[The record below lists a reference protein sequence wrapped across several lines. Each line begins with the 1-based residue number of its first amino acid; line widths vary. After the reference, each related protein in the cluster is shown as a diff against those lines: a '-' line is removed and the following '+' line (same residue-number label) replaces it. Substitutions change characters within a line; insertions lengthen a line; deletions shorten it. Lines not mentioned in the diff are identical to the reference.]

1 MGAYFYFTLKK
12 SKEHHSEADHG
23 HLRPRLFHPP
33 FCSVIL
39 STQLPSLK
47 SPMGPGLSSHHIWVP
62 GRGQQK
68 KKRGLKFP
76 FTSSLKGRQVSSGSH
91 WLELKSLHTVWD
103 FSWTLLPFPVKTK
116 TSRKKETVR
125 QDEKLTS
132 SATQCKQINIKIISA
147 RVKCSGANQTEKWK
161 KKRVNREAEG
171 RV

>member
-1 MGAYFYFTLKK
+1 MDIWDPGCSIHLSAQ
-12 SKEHHSEADHG
+12 SSSAHSCHPWS
-23 HLRPRLFHPP
+23 HLWG
-33 FCSVIL
+33 
-39 STQLPSLK
+39 QD
-47 SPMGPGLSSHHIWVP
+47 SPATISESQAGGS
-62 GRGQQK
+62 RK

-161 KKRVNREAEG
+161 KKNSE
-171 RV
+171 